1 MPRYYNCKKIV
12 IKRTDVKNL
21 FSIFNKNIWD
31 DDTINRDTGYTT
43 RDAQNKILKELFHI
57 AIVNFQSY
65 MGDESMVVLTI
76 ALDGQAQNIFYTQ
89 EHFVT
94 LQKAFK
100 IIEERSQSQDTE

>member
-65 MGDESMVVLTI
+65 MGD
-76 ALDGQAQNIFYTQ
+76 
-89 EHFVT
+89 
-94 LQKAFK
+94 
-100 IIEERSQSQDTE
+100 